1 MSEFAIRTYEL
12 TKTYGNTPAVDR
24 LNLEVARGTFAAI
37 VGPNGAGK
45 TTTIKML
52 LGLVH
57 PTSGRAEVLGKDPF
71 REGSIVRSQVGF
83 VPETQ
88 SLYGYM
94 TARELLSF
102 ASRLYERWDSS
113 LVSEYVDRF
122 QLPLNKKIRDFSQGM
137 KAQLSLITALAPHPE
152 LLILDEPFNGLDPI
166 ATRSFLEA
174 VVDAVGRG
182 GQSVLLAT
190 HLLFQIERVA
200 EVVNIIDHG
209 KLVLSRPM
217 DDIKLNEKK
226 VRVAFQLDPPDYVFR
241 LPGVAGVERDGRRCV
256 FRVTDHLEDVMA
268 ELAKIPHF
276 ALEVVDLNLE
286 DVFIDYTLR
295 RDGKAGSGRPNGPSG
310 GSGVPSGSGGP
321 GKPGGQGGQG
331 GSGGPSGLG
340 GPGGSGGPGRLGGP
354 GGLSGSGGPSG
365 LGEPGGPGE
374 GTTSRD
380 GAGK

>member
-1 MSEFAIRTYEL
+1 
-12 TKTYGNTPAVDR
+12 
-24 LNLEVARGTFAAI
+24 
-37 VGPNGAGK
+37 
-45 TTTIKML
+45 
-52 LGLVH
+52 
-57 PTSGRAEVLGKDPF
+57 
-71 REGSIVRSQVGF
+71 
-83 VPETQ
+83 
-88 SLYGYM
+88 M
-94 TARELLSF
+94 TARELLRF
-102 ASRLYERWDSS
+102 TSRLYEGWDPS

-122 QLPLNKKIRDFSQGM
+122 RLPLNKKIRDFSQGM

-174 VVDAVGRG
+174 VVDAVGRS

-200 EVVNIIDHG
+200 EMVNIIDRG

-217 DDIKLNEKK
+217 DEIKLNEKK

-241 LPGVAGVERDGRRCV
+241 LPGIAGVEREGRRCV

-295 RDGKAGSGRPNGPSG
+295 TDGKAGA
-310 GSGVPSGSGGP
+310 
-321 GKPGGQGGQG
+321 
-331 GSGGPSGLG
+331 G
-340 GPGGSGGPGRLGGP
+340 GPGGGKTSG
-354 GGLSGSGGPSG
+354 
-365 LGEPGGPGE
+365 
-374 GTTSRD
+374 D